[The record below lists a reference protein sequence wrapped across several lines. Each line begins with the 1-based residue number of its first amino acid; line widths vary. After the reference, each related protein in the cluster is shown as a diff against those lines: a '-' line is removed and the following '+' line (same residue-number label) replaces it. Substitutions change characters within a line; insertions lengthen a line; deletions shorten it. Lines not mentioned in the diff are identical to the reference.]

1 MTDAPDNPIFY
12 KTETLKKYAIHSEYL
27 FLSATCNMMQSLS
40 TPYPFPVALRDAH

>member
-1 MTDAPDNPIFY
+1 MKDRLIIRFFI
-12 KTETLKKYAIHSEYL
+12 TETLKKYAIHSEYL